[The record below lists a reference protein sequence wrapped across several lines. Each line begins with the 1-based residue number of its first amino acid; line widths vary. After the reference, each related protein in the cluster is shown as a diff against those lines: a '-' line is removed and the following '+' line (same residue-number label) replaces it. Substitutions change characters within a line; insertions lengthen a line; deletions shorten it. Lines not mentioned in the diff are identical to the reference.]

1 MPKTSAD
8 KLKLAK
14 EEIASLSED
23 YQCRSFHGGV
33 LKCSCIMDLQG
44 NIVTVKAFFT
54 NEVEEFWDVK
64 IHYDHRTDRN
74 VIGVFLGEYLYP
86 YFTSQH
92 ERSGCKFKIGQD
104 EHEFCLSTIT
114 RIFGLGQHAFT
125 KARSVLVNK
134 KSFGLNILKKGCE
147 FDLLNSKDEEHQKL
161 NYLFNK
167 WFNYKV
173 VPMSLKSPRA
183 ISLIENIGG
192 IMLELTNESLASID
206 FIFAN
211 YHPSFED
218 VVGVTNG
225 GENIRYAP
233 PGNGLARQKT
243 FDTVEELKPFI
254 DQVKPAVISMWKK
267 LHMDEFEYETL
278 FLFSTLSGERDNIPQ
293 LAHCDLQSTSTA
305 FEKLHFKS
313 QSMIGFTPINEDGM
327 MIMVWTEGN
336 HKKFRSNEEKLE
348 DRKRKLD
355 EEDVCPGQYFLYI
368 PRGIFVAIPGDTIH
382 AGGFCFGKKLPCPT
396 KKSGKKEA
404 KVEYFQN
411 QRLHFTFPMTNMTL
425 EDAEGDDTILIVTD
439 DRPRFKNDFLP
450 DEDTMAILFKNLL
463 DHHPNFDSKDEPP
476 TSKNTK

>member
-1 MPKTSAD
+1 
-8 KLKLAK
+8 
-14 EEIASLSED
+14 
-23 YQCRSFHGGV
+23 
-33 LKCSCIMDLQG
+33 
-44 NIVTVKAFFT
+44 
-54 NEVEEFWDVK
+54 
-64 IHYDHRTDRN
+64 
-74 VIGVFLGEYLYP
+74 
-86 YFTSQH
+86 
-92 ERSGCKFKIGQD
+92 
-104 EHEFCLSTIT
+104 
-114 RIFGLGQHAFT
+114 
-125 KARSVLVNK
+125 
-134 KSFGLNILKKGCE
+134 
-147 FDLLNSKDEEHQKL
+147 
-161 NYLFNK
+161 
-167 WFNYKV
+167 
-173 VPMSLKSPRA
+173 
-183 ISLIENIGG
+183 
-192 IMLELTNESLASID
+192 MLELTNESLASID

-278 FLFSTLSGERDNIPQ
+278 FLFSTLSGERYNIPQ

-368 PRGIFVAIPGDTIH
+368 PREIFVAIPGDTIH
-382 AGGFCFGKKLPCPT
+382 AGGSCFGKKLPYPT
-396 KKSGKKEA
+396 KKSGSKG
-404 KVEYFQN
+404 
-411 QRLHFTFPMTNMTL
+411 RIFPESEDMTL
-425 EDAEGDDTILIVTD
+425 EDAEGDDTIIIVTD

-463 DHHPNFDSKDEPP
+463 DRHPNFDSKDEPP